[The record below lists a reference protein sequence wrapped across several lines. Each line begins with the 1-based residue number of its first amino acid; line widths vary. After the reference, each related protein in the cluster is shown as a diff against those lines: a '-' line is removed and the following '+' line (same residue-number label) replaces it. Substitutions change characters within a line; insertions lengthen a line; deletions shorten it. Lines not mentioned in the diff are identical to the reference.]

1 LLGAPELLVEAAEL
15 VVRLAAIL
23 GLKAFLLHLQQVM
36 LDPALALVELLRF
49 VRIVGEC
56 EGNTRPPRNAAANR
70 AEMYAFVIT
79 LTADRHAIA
88 AMGCVGGPRYRGQEE
103 AGCNHEAHAGKRSKG
118 CAESGVTAC
127 LLLGAEREEN
137 AVYRPGDY
145 VYLADMPRPLLCRV
159 ADADSARNQAGRYQ
173 ILTLEPLEG
182 PWVSWPGTYLLRFDE
197 SVLPAEPSS

>member
-1 LLGAPELLVEAAEL
+1 
-15 VVRLAAIL
+15 
-23 GLKAFLLHLQQVM
+23 M
-36 LDPALALVELLRF
+36 LDPALALVELLH
-49 VRIVGEC
+49 VVGILGEC
-56 EGNTRPPRNAAANR
+56 EGKARAPRDAAANR
-70 AEMYAFVIT
+70 AEMYAFVNP

-88 AMGCVGGPRYRGQEE
+88 AVGRVGGPRDRDCEQ

-118 CAESGVTAC
+118 CAESAGTAC
-127 LLLGAEREEN
+127 RLLGAETEES

-145 VYLADMPRPLLCRV
+145 VYLADMPRRLLCRV
-159 ADADSARNQAGRYQ
+159 AGADSARNQAGRYQ